1 MKAVIKE
8 TIVAT
13 IGPIKLSSLW
23 FDVYISITL
32 RAKEAIMIGM
42 DNNIEK
48 IAADSL
54 FTFNILAPV
63 MVTPALLAP
72 GIKAKTWKK
81 PIMIASKKFK
91 SSHFLVEFF
100 FLSAKYKMIPKIILD
115 QAITII
121 FLK

>member
-8 TIVAT
+8 MIVAT
-13 IGPIKLSSLW
+13 RGPIKLSSLL
-23 FDVYISITL
+23 FNVYISITL

-54 FTFNILAPV
+54 LTFNILAPV

-72 GIKAKTWKK
+72 GIKAKT
-81 PIMIASKKFK
+81 
-91 SSHFLVEFF
+91 
-100 FLSAKYKMIPKIILD
+100 
-115 QAITII
+115 
-121 FLK
+121 

>member
-13 IGPIKLSSLW
+13 SGPIKLSSLL

-32 RAKEAIMIGM
+32 RAKEAIIIGM

-72 GIKAKTWKK
+72 GIKAKT
-81 PIMIASKKFK
+81 
-91 SSHFLVEFF
+91 
-100 FLSAKYKMIPKIILD
+100 
-115 QAITII
+115 
-121 FLK
+121 

>member
-13 IGPIKLSSLW
+13 RGPIKLSSLL
-23 FDVYISITL
+23 FNVYISITL

-54 FTFNILAPV
+54 LTFNILAPV

-72 GIKAKTWKK
+72 GIKAKT
-81 PIMIASKKFK
+81 
-91 SSHFLVEFF
+91 
-100 FLSAKYKMIPKIILD
+100 
-115 QAITII
+115 
-121 FLK
+121 

>member
-8 TIVAT
+8 TIVDT
-13 IGPIKLSSLW
+13 KGPIKLSSLL
-23 FDVYISITL
+23 FNVYISITL

-54 FTFNILAPV
+54 LTFNILDPV

-72 GIKAKTWKK
+72 GIKAKT
-81 PIMIASKKFK
+81 
-91 SSHFLVEFF
+91 
-100 FLSAKYKMIPKIILD
+100 
-115 QAITII
+115 
-121 FLK
+121 

>member
-13 IGPIKLSSLW
+13 SGPIKLNSLL
-23 FDVYISITL
+23 FDVYISIIL
-32 RAKEAIMIGM
+32 RAKEAIIIGM

-72 GIKAKTWKK
+72 GIKAKT
-81 PIMIASKKFK
+81 
-91 SSHFLVEFF
+91 
-100 FLSAKYKMIPKIILD
+100 
-115 QAITII
+115 
-121 FLK
+121 

>member
-13 IGPIKLSSLW
+13 SGPIKLSSLL

-32 RAKEAIMIGM
+32 RAKEAIIIGM
-42 DNNIEK
+42 DNSIEK

-72 GIKAKTWKK
+72 GIKAKT
-81 PIMIASKKFK
+81 
-91 SSHFLVEFF
+91 
-100 FLSAKYKMIPKIILD
+100 
-115 QAITII
+115 
-121 FLK
+121 

>member
-13 IGPIKLSSLW
+13 SGPIKLSSML

-32 RAKEAIMIGM
+32 RAKEAIIIGM

-54 FTFNILAPV
+54 LIFNILAPV

-72 GIKAKTWKK
+72 GIKAKT
-81 PIMIASKKFK
+81 
-91 SSHFLVEFF
+91 
-100 FLSAKYKMIPKIILD
+100 
-115 QAITII
+115 
-121 FLK
+121 

>member
-13 IGPIKLSSLW
+13 KGPIKLSSLL
-23 FDVYISITL
+23 FNVYISITL

-54 FTFNILAPV
+54 LTFNTLAPV

-72 GIKAKTWKK
+72 GIKAKT
-81 PIMIASKKFK
+81 
-91 SSHFLVEFF
+91 
-100 FLSAKYKMIPKIILD
+100 
-115 QAITII
+115 
-121 FLK
+121 

>member
-13 IGPIKLSSLW
+13 KGPIKLSSLL

-32 RAKEAIMIGM
+32 RAKEAIIIGM

-54 FTFNILAPV
+54 FIFNILAPV

-72 GIKAKTWKK
+72 GIKAKT
-81 PIMIASKKFK
+81 
-91 SSHFLVEFF
+91 
-100 FLSAKYKMIPKIILD
+100 
-115 QAITII
+115 
-121 FLK
+121 

>member
-13 IGPIKLSSLW
+13 SGPIKLSSML

-32 RAKEAIMIGM
+32 RAKEAIIIGM
-42 DNNIEK
+42 DNSIEK

-54 FTFNILAPV
+54 LTFNILAPV

-72 GIKAKTWKK
+72 GIKAKT
-81 PIMIASKKFK
+81 
-91 SSHFLVEFF
+91 
-100 FLSAKYKMIPKIILD
+100 
-115 QAITII
+115 
-121 FLK
+121 

>member
-13 IGPIKLSSLW
+13 SGPIKLSSLL

-48 IAADSL
+48 IASDSL
-54 FTFNILAPV
+54 LTFNILDPV

-72 GIKAKTWKK
+72 GIKAKT
-81 PIMIASKKFK
+81 
-91 SSHFLVEFF
+91 
-100 FLSAKYKMIPKIILD
+100 
-115 QAITII
+115 
-121 FLK
+121 

>member
-13 IGPIKLSSLW
+13 SGPIKLSSLLIN
-23 FDVYISITL
+23 VYISITL

-54 FTFNILAPV
+54 LTFNILAPV

-72 GIKAKTWKK
+72 GIKAKT
-81 PIMIASKKFK
+81 
-91 SSHFLVEFF
+91 
-100 FLSAKYKMIPKIILD
+100 
-115 QAITII
+115 
-121 FLK
+121 

>member
-13 IGPIKLSSLW
+13 SGPIKLSSML

-32 RAKEAIMIGM
+32 RAKEAIIIGM

-48 IAADSL
+48 IAADYL
-54 FTFNILAPV
+54 FIFNILAPV

-72 GIKAKTWKK
+72 GIKAKT
-81 PIMIASKKFK
+81 
-91 SSHFLVEFF
+91 
-100 FLSAKYKMIPKIILD
+100 
-115 QAITII
+115 
-121 FLK
+121 

>member
-13 IGPIKLSSLW
+13 SGPIKLSSLL

-32 RAKEAIMIGM
+32 RAKEAIIIGM
-42 DNNIEK
+42 DNSIEK

-54 FTFNILAPV
+54 LIFNILAPV

-72 GIKAKTWKK
+72 GIKAKT
-81 PIMIASKKFK
+81 
-91 SSHFLVEFF
+91 
-100 FLSAKYKMIPKIILD
+100 
-115 QAITII
+115 
-121 FLK
+121 

>member
-13 IGPIKLSSLW
+13 KGPIKLSSLL
-23 FDVYISITL
+23 FNVYISITL

-54 FTFNILAPV
+54 LTFNILAPV

-72 GIKAKTWKK
+72 GIKAKT
-81 PIMIASKKFK
+81 
-91 SSHFLVEFF
+91 
-100 FLSAKYKMIPKIILD
+100 
-115 QAITII
+115 
-121 FLK
+121 

>member
-1 MKAVIKE
+1 MKAVVKE

-13 IGPIKLSSLW
+13 KGPIKLSSLS
-23 FDVYISITL
+23 FNVYISITL

-54 FTFNILAPV
+54 LTFNILAPV

-72 GIKAKTWKK
+72 GKKA
-81 PIMIASKKFK
+81 
-91 SSHFLVEFF
+91 
-100 FLSAKYKMIPKIILD
+100 
-115 QAITII
+115 
-121 FLK
+121 

>member
-13 IGPIKLSSLW
+13 SGPIKLSSML

-32 RAKEAIMIGM
+32 SAKEAIIIGM

-48 IAADSL
+48 IAVDSL

-72 GIKAKTWKK
+72 GIKAKT
-81 PIMIASKKFK
+81 
-91 SSHFLVEFF
+91 
-100 FLSAKYKMIPKIILD
+100 
-115 QAITII
+115 
-121 FLK
+121 

>member
-13 IGPIKLSSLW
+13 SGPIKLSSLL

-72 GIKAKTWKK
+72 GIKAKT
-81 PIMIASKKFK
+81 
-91 SSHFLVEFF
+91 
-100 FLSAKYKMIPKIILD
+100 
-115 QAITII
+115 
-121 FLK
+121 

>member
-13 IGPIKLSSLW
+13 RGPIKLSSLL
-23 FDVYISITL
+23 FNVYISITL

-54 FTFNILAPV
+54 LIFNNLAPV
-63 MVTPALLAP
+63 IVTPALLAP
-72 GIKAKTWKK
+72 GIKAKT
-81 PIMIASKKFK
+81 
-91 SSHFLVEFF
+91 
-100 FLSAKYKMIPKIILD
+100 
-115 QAITII
+115 
-121 FLK
+121 

>member
-13 IGPIKLSSLW
+13 KGPIKLSSLL
-23 FDVYISITL
+23 FNVYISITL

-54 FTFNILAPV
+54 LTFNSLAPG

-72 GIKAKTWKK
+72 GIKAKT
-81 PIMIASKKFK
+81 
-91 SSHFLVEFF
+91 
-100 FLSAKYKMIPKIILD
+100 
-115 QAITII
+115 
-121 FLK
+121 

>member
-13 IGPIKLSSLW
+13 SGPIKLSSLL

-54 FTFNILAPV
+54 LTFNILAPV

-72 GIKAKTWKK
+72 GIKAKT
-81 PIMIASKKFK
+81 
-91 SSHFLVEFF
+91 
-100 FLSAKYKMIPKIILD
+100 
-115 QAITII
+115 
-121 FLK
+121 

>member
-13 IGPIKLSSLW
+13 SGPIKLSSLL

-32 RAKEAIMIGM
+32 KAKEAIIIGM

-54 FTFNILAPV
+54 LIFNILAPV

-72 GIKAKTWKK
+72 GIKAKT
-81 PIMIASKKFK
+81 
-91 SSHFLVEFF
+91 
-100 FLSAKYKMIPKIILD
+100 
-115 QAITII
+115 
-121 FLK
+121 

>member
-13 IGPIKLSSLW
+13 SGPTKLNSLL

-32 RAKEAIMIGM
+32 RAKEAIIIGM

-54 FTFNILAPV
+54 FIFNILAPV

-72 GIKAKTWKK
+72 GIKAKT
-81 PIMIASKKFK
+81 
-91 SSHFLVEFF
+91 
-100 FLSAKYKMIPKIILD
+100 
-115 QAITII
+115 
-121 FLK
+121 

>member
-13 IGPIKLSSLW
+13 SGPIKLSSML

-32 RAKEAIMIGM
+32 RAKEAIIIGM

-54 FTFNILAPV
+54 LTFNILAPV

-72 GIKAKTWKK
+72 GIKAKT
-81 PIMIASKKFK
+81 
-91 SSHFLVEFF
+91 
-100 FLSAKYKMIPKIILD
+100 
-115 QAITII
+115 
-121 FLK
+121 